1 MKKHILTLLLFSS
14 VAFSQKKP
22 QDYSIIKNIDD
33 LKKICVDR
41 DNTIAAQIN
50 TIAKLEKEKNDL
62 ISKKGDSISILKNI
76 IKETNTVFLREIFD
90 EKYIKN
96 ENYFKDTDLA
106 TDDNTQKFKN
116 SDVIIKS
123 IMIDD
128 HDSSVKEKCKYAL
141 EFNKTYL
148 KLFDIRKNVLYVK
161 YDSIKVNEAIKDIKR
176 LYPLDGNS
184 KLEATKNRIQNY
196 LENYLERTCEVKI
209 ILEKLKS
216 NPDQTTVFKQQY
228 TKLENKEDY
237 KDYPYLIQIIRKIK
251 NNRNDYS
258 KDDLKPCQE
267 IKKPTTEVVK
277 PEVVKES
284 TSKKVDEPKTGKQ

>member
-128 HDSSVKEKCKYAL
+128 HDSSVKENA
-141 EFNKTYL
+141 NTH
-148 KLFDIRKNVLYVK
+148 
-161 YDSIKVNEAIKDIKR
+161 
-176 LYPLDGNS
+176 
-184 KLEATKNRIQNY
+184 
-196 LENYLERTCEVKI
+196 
-209 ILEKLKS
+209 
-216 NPDQTTVFKQQY
+216 
-228 TKLENKEDY
+228 
-237 KDYPYLIQIIRKIK
+237 
-251 NNRNDYS
+251 
-258 KDDLKPCQE
+258 
-267 IKKPTTEVVK
+267 
-277 PEVVKES
+277 
-284 TSKKVDEPKTGKQ
+284 

>member
-33 LKKICVDR
+33 LKKICVDS
-41 DNTIAAQIN
+41 DIIIAAQIN

-96 ENYFKDTDLA
+96 QNYFNDTDLA
-106 TDDNTQKFKN
+106 IDDNTQKFRN

-123 IMIDD
+123 VMVDE

-148 KLFDIRKNVLYVK
+148 KLFDIRKNVLSVK

-184 KLEATKNRIQNY
+184 KLEATKNRIQSH
-196 LENYLERTCEVKI
+196 LENYLERTCELKK
-209 ILEKLKS
+209 ILEQLKK
-216 NPDQTTVFKQQY
+216 NPDQTPVFKQQY
-228 TKLENKEDY
+228 TKLESKEDY

-251 NNRNDYS
+251 NSRNDYS
-258 KDDLKPCQE
+258 NDDLQPCE
-267 IKKPTTEVVK
+267 DIKKPTIDSVK

-284 TSKKVDEPKTGKQ
+284 TPKKVDESKTGKQ